1 MILKRKNY
9 TTQEYTQVGRV
20 FFLIGIFASQVADGR
35 LMGAFFANI
44 RPDKSSMELIQS
56 VAAGSSTVIFC
67 AAIFFYLHGLSI
79 LRSR

>member
-1 MILKRKNY
+1 MILRRNSY
-9 TTQEYTQVGRV
+9 TAQEYTRVGRL

-35 LMGAFFANI
+35 LIGAFFVNI
-44 RPDKSSMELIQS
+44 LPDKSSLELIQS

-67 AAIFFYLHGLSI
+67 AAIFFHLHGLSI